1 MGEAARVQDAVLTKV
16 SLQNS
21 EEQVPPMPHASYTPG
36 CNFIYLDSLDPRPSD
51 LCILMES
58 LVRDDDHMR

>member
-21 EEQVPPMPHASYTPG
+21 KEQVPPMPHASG

-51 LCILMES
+51 ICVLMES
-58 LVRDDDHMR
+58 LHGS